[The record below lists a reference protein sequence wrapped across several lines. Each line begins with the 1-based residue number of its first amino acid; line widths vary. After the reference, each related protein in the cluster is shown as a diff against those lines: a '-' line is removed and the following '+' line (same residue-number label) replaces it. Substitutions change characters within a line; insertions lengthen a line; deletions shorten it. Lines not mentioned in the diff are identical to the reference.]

1 MCCVEV
7 DTTVS
12 LVSLKKPVA
21 HGSAEVSYKTLLVG
35 KGQKVYEFD
44 HENLIVY
51 GFLTLNCFRE
61 SHIDVSVGN
70 NVTGSQ
76 RFCYCHSFVFELYLT

>member
-21 HGSAEVSYKTLLVG
+21 RGSAEVSYKTLLVG
-35 KGQKVYEFD
+35 KR
-44 HENLIVY
+44 
-51 GFLTLNCFRE
+51 TE
-61 SHIDVSVGN
+61 SI
-70 NVTGSQ
+70 
-76 RFCYCHSFVFELYLT
+76 RI